1 MLVVGHGFDTHALAE
16 GRKLILGGVD
26 IPWHKGLMGHSDADV
41 LSHAVALCLLG
52 AMRMGDLGDNFP
64 DTDPKYKDI
73 SSLGLLRT
81 IRAMIDRRNGV
92 IQSIDTTIVAQNPK
106 VSPYKAQMA
115 QNMAD
120 ALGIECC
127 FVSVKACTTEH
138 LGFIGREEGISAFA
152 VCLVEVIS

>member
-1 MLVVGHGFDTHALAE
+1 MLVIGQGFDTHQLVE
-16 GRKLILGGVD
+16 GRKLILGGVE

-41 LSHAVALCLLG
+41 LSHAVALALLG
-52 AMRMGDLGDNFP
+52 ALRMGDLGDNFP
-64 DTDPKYKDI
+64 DSDPAFKDI
-73 SSLGLLRT
+73 SSIELLRRV
-81 IRAMIDRRNGV
+81 RAMVGRRNDV

-106 VSPYKAQMA
+106 VSPYKLQMGRNIA
-115 QNMAD
+115 E

-152 VCLVEVIS
+152 VCLVDVIN

>member
-1 MLVVGHGFDTHALAE
+1 MLVIGHGFDTHQLVE

-26 IPWHKGLMGHSDADV
+26 IPWPKGLLGHSDGDV
-41 LSHAVALCLLG
+41 LSHAVALALLG
-52 AMRMGDLGDNFP
+52 ALRMGDLGDNFP
-64 DTDPKYKDI
+64 DTDPAYKDI
-73 SSLGLLRT
+73 SSLELLRKV
-81 IRAMIDRRNGV
+81 RAMIARRNDV
-92 IQSIDTTIVAQNPK
+92 IQSIDTTIVAQNPR

-115 QNMAD
+115 QNIAD

-152 VCLVEVIS
+152 VCLVEVIN